1 MKQFF
6 IFIGKWIILPPT
18 FVMAVI
24 FLAVFLEKKGAFEP
38 NDIQK
43 ERTAKLKERADKRM
57 KERSDKRVKPEI
69 DTLYRE
75 AQSLPSSDACGN
87 LEKYNEVAR
96 LEQRSETSYYTPTTT
111 RKIRD
116 YSLKC
121 DNGYVMEH
129 SLGVDDKT
137 AKLIRKDFLASFTT
151 STYLECGNETSSEPN
166 YMSAG
171 GTIIYRGDRLFIS
184 PPYQEKLPYE
194 FIIRIAKDAG
204 KINTYFEIYAQDKLN
219 GSISYE
225 SFGTADDLVNVYGL
239 NSWSLNRHS
248 LIISRSSI
256 RDRIEKDVDS
266 KYGPYTIVWKIARN
280 MSCKIFETDNL
291 AKYLK
296 KRGDEIYENTKLKQK
311 YEEIKKQKALKAK
324 EYEHWNAT
332 KI

>member
-1 MKQFF
+1 
-6 IFIGKWIILPPT
+6 
-18 FVMAVI
+18 MAVI
-24 FLAVFLEKKGAFEP
+24 FLVVFLEKKGAFEP

-43 ERTAKLKERADKRM
+43 ERTAKIQEKIKE
-57 KERSDKRVKPEI
+57 KRVKPEI

-75 AQSLPSSDACGN
+75 AQSLPSSDVCGN

-96 LEQRSETSYYTPTTT
+96 LEQRSGTSYYTPTTT

-129 SLGVDDKT
+129 NLGVDDKT

-151 STYLECGNETSSEPN
+151 STYLECGNETISEPN

-171 GTIIYRGDRLFIS
+171 EHRIYRGDRLFIS
-184 PPYQEKLPYE
+184 PPYEKLPYE
-194 FIIRIAKDAG
+194 VIIRIAKDAG
-204 KINTYFEIYAQDKLN
+204 KINTYYEIYYQDKLN
-219 GSISYE
+219 GSISDK

-248 LIISRSSI
+248 LYISRSLKN
-256 RDRIEKDVDS
+256 IEKDVDS
-266 KYGPYTIVWKIARN
+266 KYGPYTIVWEDTVRN

-324 EYEHWNAT
+324 EYEQRKAT

>member
-43 ERTAKLKERADKRM
+43 QRM

-96 LEQRSETSYYTPTTT
+96 LEQRSGTSYYTPTTT

-129 SLGVDDKT
+129 ILGVDDKT

-151 STYLECGNETSSEPN
+151 STYLECGNETISEPN

-184 PPYQEKLPYE
+184 PPYEKLPYE
-194 FIIRIAKDAG
+194 VIIRIAKDAG
-204 KINTYFEIYAQDKLN
+204 KINTYYEIYYQDKLN
-219 GSISYE
+219 GSISDE
-225 SFGTADDLVNVYGL
+225 SFGTADDLFFNINGL
-239 NSWSLNRHS
+239 NSWSLNRPS
-248 LIISRSSI
+248 LYISRSLKN
-256 RDRIEKDVDS
+256 IEKDVDS
-266 KYGPYTIVWKIARN
+266 KYGPYTIVWEDTVRN
-280 MSCKIFETDNL
+280 MSCKIFETDDL